1 MVAADALDAKS
12 AETGAESTETR
23 TSSEILLRLRIFISS
38 CSRASILTHPGAQ
51 PGSSYCP
58 VYGRVSAGGVCPS
71 TKAGL
76 PCDVMVTV
84 ADVRPGELAVIT
96 LVPE

>member
-1 MVAADALDAKS
+1 MAADALDAKN

-23 TSSEILLRLRIFISS
+23 TSSEILLRLSIFISS
-38 CSRASILTHPGAQ
+38 CSRANILNHPGVQ
-51 PGSSYCP
+51 LCSSYCP

-71 TKAGL
+71 TYAGL

-84 ADVRPGELAVIT
+84 AEVRPGELAVIT

>member
-1 MVAADALDAKS
+1 MARLAPDDLTGFVPRDSCPDWARQPATGVFRHNYVLARDRLDGDAAKD
-12 AETGAESTETR
+12 
-23 TSSEILLRLRIFISS
+23 
-38 CSRASILTHPGAQ
+38 
-51 PGSSYCP
+51 YWP

-71 TKAGL
+71 TNAGL

-84 ADVRPGELAVIT
+84 AEVRPGELAVMT